1 LVGFKNGQ
9 ALIFARQMGVEI
21 TAGDVLVAERRHGPA
36 ATGQTGRSDQGQAK
50 AKGRTDKCEM
60 RNHEVPSNL
69 MVTPWPAITAW
80 NRAFG
85 GDFKIIWGG
94 FRAPPAGLAGRRRFS

>member
-1 LVGFKNGQ
+1 
-9 ALIFARQMGVEI
+9 
-21 TAGDVLVAERRHGPA
+21 
-36 ATGQTGRSDQGQAK
+36 
-50 AKGRTDKCEM
+50 M
-60 RNHEVPSNL
+60 RNHEVPPDL